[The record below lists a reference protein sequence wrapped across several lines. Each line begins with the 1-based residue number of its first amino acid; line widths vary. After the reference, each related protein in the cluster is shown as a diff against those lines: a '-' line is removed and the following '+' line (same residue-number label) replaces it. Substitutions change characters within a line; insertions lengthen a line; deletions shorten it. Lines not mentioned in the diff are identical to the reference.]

1 MIKYKFIFI
10 KIKISY
16 IIVILKL
23 MNINQIFLIIEIKY
37 QLNKSQYIFYKI

>member
-37 QLNKSQYIFYKI
+37 QLNKSQYIFYEI

>member
-1 MIKYKFIFI
+1 MIKYKLIFI

-37 QLNKSQYIFYKI
+37 QLNKSHYIFYEI